1 MTNASSTPASPATL
15 TALDPRVGVTF
26 ARRERG
32 VTHWIE
38 GDYPEDARP
47 DGLFAAFE
55 AAGWVLDAATESIP
69 AYEPWD
75 LDYSLPVGQQG
86 TLRGYKVKGF
96 SLSKPGTG
104 LFTGWKPAEK
114 AGNLREAR
122 ALMRRFGLTRVPVW
136 TKTLAD
142 ML

>member
-1 MTNASSTPASPATL
+1 MTNTAATSTVTPS

-47 DGLFAAFE
+47 DDLFAAFE
-55 AAGWVLDAATESIP
+55 AAGWVVDPLMEGVP
-69 AYEPWD
+69 AYEPMD
-75 LDYSLPVGQQG
+75 FDFSLPVGQQG
-86 TLRGYKVKGF
+86 TQRGYKIKQF
-96 SLSKPGTG
+96 SLSKRGSA
-104 LFTGWKPAEK
+104 LFVGWTPAEK
-114 AGNLREAR
+114 TSNLREAR
-122 ALMRRFGLTRVPVW
+122 TLMRRFGLTRVPVW